1 MTFEKPF
8 EGGEGASS
16 TTGGSVPVVK
26 SGAKELRWEHTF
38 LLRNCLEAS

>member
-1 MTFEKPF
+1 MRNRLKEVREQAVQLEEVFQ
-8 EGGEGASS
+8 A
-16 TTGGSVPVVK
+16 K